1 MKKLFF
7 SALLFFIIAGAS
19 YAQKP
24 FKVYIELLGHQKGL
38 FSDKV
43 KVTVDFGQAQTFF
56 FNKKNQTLVDEN
68 GKKIAF
74 NSMVDAMNYFGEA
87 GWIFEQAYVVTE
99 DKNNIYHWLLS
110 KEVTS
115 PEQITEGFNT
125 KSLYKQASK
134 E

>member
-1 MKKLFF
+1 MKKLLFAALMFF
-7 SALLFFIIAGAS
+7 ALSGTS

-24 FKVYIELLGHQKGL
+24 FKVFIELLGHQKGL

-43 KVTVDFGQAQTFF
+43 KITVDYGQAQTFF
-56 FNKKNQTLVDEN
+56 NKKKNQTLVDEN

-87 GWIFEQAYVVTE
+87 GWDFEQAYVVTDDGE
-99 DKNNIYHWLLS
+99 SVYHWLLS

-125 KSLYKQASK
+125 RSMYKQSLK

>member
-1 MKKLFF
+1 M
-7 SALLFFIIAGAS
+7 FIAVAGTS

-43 KVTVDFGQAQTFF
+43 KITVDYGQAQSF
-56 FNKKNQTLVDEN
+56 FNNKNKQTLVDEN
-68 GKKIAF
+68 GKKISF

-87 GWIFEQAYVVTE
+87 GWSFEQAYVITD
-99 DKNNIYHWLLS
+99 DKDNVYHWLLS

-115 PEQITEGFNT
+115 ADQITEGFNT
-125 KSLYKQASK
+125 KSMYKQNSK
-134 E
+134 D